1 MNIRSALAVTLVTGL
16 AIITTS
22 CGDSGTTTAKPPP
35 RATLWVAR
43 SAERE
48 IVKLD
53 STGKVLSRIDA
64 CCQPRGV
71 AAGADAVW
79 FTTNKG
85 TVLRVDPTTDRVA
98 ATIPVGTRPGVITTD
113 HDAVWV
119 TEADAHQVVR
129 IDPVSNAVIARIALG
144 TAQECPS
151 WLAAD
156 ATSVWVVLHTQGV
169 ARIDAATNTV
179 AAQTPSFQANACQPA
194 SIALAGDRV
203 WILDALTG
211 SLLALDPETLS
222 TISTS
227 QLGAGIWQ
235 IAGNTN
241 GMWALNQT
249 RGELVRIDPQDGS
262 IMKRVA
268 TDTRNVQHLVVGADS
283 AWFYDGKAI
292 VRVSDTSGKTQA
304 RLEVS
309 AVNGFT
315 VTG

>member
-1 MNIRSALAVTLVTGL
+1 MNLRSALAVTLVAGL

-22 CGDSGTTTAKPPP
+22 CGDSDTATEKLPP

-43 SAERE
+43 STENE

-71 AAGADAVW
+71 AAGAGAVW
-79 FTTNKG
+79 FTTDEG

-98 ATIPVGTRPGVITTD
+98 ATIPVGTRPGVITTND
-113 HDAVWV
+113 DAVWA

-129 IDPVSNAVIARIALG
+129 IDPVSDAVVARVALG
-144 TAQECPS
+144 SAQECPS

-156 ATSVWVVLHTQGV
+156 ATSVWVVLHTLGV
-169 ARIDAATNTV
+169 ARIDEATNAV
-179 AAQTPSFQANACQPA
+179 AAQTPSSQADACQPA

-211 SLLALDPETLS
+211 SLLALDPETLA

-227 QLGAGIWQ
+227 QLGTGIWQ
-235 IAGNTN
+235 LAGDTN
-241 GMWALNQT
+241 GMWALDQT
-249 RGELVRIDPQDGS
+249 RGELVRIDPLDGS

-268 TDTRNVQHLVVGADS
+268 TDTRDAQHLVVGADS

-292 VRVSDTSGKTQA
+292 VRVSATSGKTQA
-304 RLEVS
+304 RLEV
-309 AVNGFT
+309 ATVNGFT